1 VQFALAHADR
11 LTKDSNPLPP
21 CNHGLPQY
29 GRSQPADWRPSD
41 VYLLEGAASSRRNRP
56 VMTASEKGGDFYV
69 KTGFDELES
78 QAMLSVL

>member
-11 LTKDSNPLPP
+11 LAKDSNPLPP

-29 GRSQPADWRPSD
+29 GRSEPADWRTPGA
-41 VYLLEGAASSRRNRP
+41 YLLEAAASSSRNRP

-69 KTGFDELES
+69 KTGLGELES